1 MNLRLPPGSVFCI
14 YFILQGESIYYT
26 LALTLVITGKEIL
39 MSTESQVDPDLAN
52 LIGKP
57 TGKSRVVLERGPVA
71 YFALA
76 VGDKSPTYQDTR
88 AAEAAGLPGI
98 PVPPTFAFAWDTWG
112 KFPEIQPED
121 DTPQGSAVG
130 AVVGS
135 LMSKGGTILH
145 GEQEFIYHKPVYVGD
160 VLVGEGKVV
169 DAYRKESKGHVMTF
183 VVTEMV
189 WRDDKTGDP
198 VVTSRSNII
207 HRL

>member
-1 MNLRLPPGSVFCI
+1 
-14 YFILQGESIYYT
+14 
-26 LALTLVITGKEIL
+26 
-39 MSTESQVDPDLAN
+39 
-52 LIGKP
+52 
-57 TGKSRVVLERGPVA
+57 
-71 YFALA
+71 
-76 VGDKSPTYQDTR
+76 
-88 AAEAAGLPGI
+88 
-98 PVPPTFAFAWDTWG
+98 
-112 KFPEIQPED
+112 
-121 DTPQGSAVG
+121 
-130 AVVGS
+130 VVGS